1 MNAKLDR
8 TNVEKNH
15 TSIALYN
22 PMTHGNAI
30 HEHRHSQAFDDFFVL
45 CRRRWLLIG
54 SIAAGCTLVA
64 MAWSFSQTPVYQG
77 RATVVIDQQN
87 AGILERD
94 KVHASPDVSPEYFAT
109 HFELMRSRT
118 VLQRTAQRLNLKE
131 QPEYNPALAKKKS
144 WSFTLWPSSAH
155 DREAA
160 KSDEPALSPEAAE
173 DRLLKQFGEH
183 LEIMPVRGARLA
195 HILAQSEDPALA
207 ALAVNTLANVYIE
220 RTQEL
225 SAKSTENSATWF
237 MTHVDELRKKVEA
250 SQQALYVFR
259 TKHGLRDGRSGAG
272 QQMGELESELVKA
285 EMKKAEAQSRFQQI
299 QSVLQGP
306 NQKGEIDWSNLDA
319 STEVLS
325 SPLIQNLRAQE
336 IKGAGDV
343 AELSDK
349 YGPLHP
355 KLARAK
361 AELEDLRGRI
371 QHEVEKVYDSVKHEY
386 NAALVRERT
395 IKEAVGRHRH
405 EKIGLEQYEI
415 ERGILER
422 EAESNQ
428 HLFDIF
434 LKLTKE
440 ADVLAGMRSASV
452 YLADPAVPS
461 SIPVKPRKV
470 LNTALGLLLG
480 LMSGFGT
487 AMFLEFRKRILRV
500 PDDVER
506 FMPSVSLL
514 GVVPI
519 FNKQSG
525 NGRLLLSAD
534 SSSPVAESVRI
545 IRTGLLMSNP
555 NQLPACVLVTSPGES
570 EGKTTLAVNLATVLS
585 QLEDTRVI
593 LLDVDFRKPTHH
605 QIFGLQSE
613 ARNRKGLVDYLKGNA
628 HLDEIIH
635 RTDNPRLWVVP
646 RGSAPERPS
655 DLLHSKRMTELL
667 NWCRKGG
674 YLVILDAPP
683 VLPVAD
689 PLVLASKVDGVLLV
703 VSSGTT
709 TMEACRTAIQ
719 RLTFAGGKILG
730 AVMQKTAPRDVP
742 YYYSYY
748 STSDQ

>member
-1 MNAKLDR
+1 
-8 TNVEKNH
+8 
-15 TSIALYN
+15 
-22 PMTHGNAI
+22 
-30 HEHRHSQAFDDFFVL
+30 
-45 CRRRWLLIG
+45 
-54 SIAAGCTLVA
+54 
-64 MAWSFSQTPVYQG
+64 
-77 RATVVIDQQN
+77 
-87 AGILERD
+87 
-94 KVHASPDVSPEYFAT
+94 
-109 HFELMRSRT
+109 
-118 VLQRTAQRLNLKE
+118 
-131 QPEYNPALAKKKS
+131 
-144 WSFTLWPSSAH
+144 
-155 DREAA
+155 
-160 KSDEPALSPEAAE
+160 
-173 DRLLKQFGEH
+173 
-183 LEIMPVRGARLA
+183 
-195 HILAQSEDPALA
+195 
-207 ALAVNTLANVYIE
+207 
-220 RTQEL
+220 
-225 SAKSTENSATWF
+225 
-237 MTHVDELRKKVEA
+237 
-250 SQQALYVFR
+250 
-259 TKHGLRDGRSGAG
+259 
-272 QQMGELESELVKA
+272 
-285 EMKKAEAQSRFQQI
+285 
-299 QSVLQGP
+299 
-306 NQKGEIDWSNLDA
+306 
-319 STEVLS
+319 S

-336 IKGAGDV
+336 IKVSGEV

-361 AELEDLRGRI
+361 AELQDLRERI
-371 QHEVEKVYDSVKHEY
+371 QHEVQKVYDSMRHEY
-386 NAALVRERT
+386 DAALVRERT

-440 ADVLAGMRSASV
+440 ADVLSGMRSASV

-461 SIPVKPRKV
+461 SIPIKPRKV
-470 LNTALGLLLG
+470 LNTALGLFLG

-487 AMFLEFRKRILRV
+487 AMFFEFRKRILRV

-506 FMPSVSLL
+506 FIPSISLL
-514 GVVPI
+514 GVVPM
-519 FNKQSG
+519 FDKQSG
-525 NGRLLLSAD
+525 NGRPLLSAD

-545 IRTGLLMSNP
+545 IRTGLLMSSP

-570 EGKTTLAVNLATVLS
+570 EGKTTLAVNLAAALS
-585 QLEDTRVI
+585 QLEDTRVL

-605 QIFGLQSE
+605 QIFGLYSQ
-613 ARNRKGLVDYLKGNA
+613 ARNSKGLVDYLKGNA

-655 DLLHSKRMTELL
+655 ELLHSKRMTELL
-667 NWCRKGG
+667 NWCRKEG

-689 PLVLASKVDGVLLV
+689 PVVLASKVDGVLLV

-730 AVMQKTAPRDVP
+730 AVMQKAELRDVP

-748 STSDQ
+748 STSDR

>member
-1 MNAKLDR
+1 MGVDNTKMDKTP
-8 TNVEKNH
+8 TN
-15 TSIALYN
+15 IALYN
-22 PMTHGNAI
+22 PLTHGYGGAA
-30 HEHRHSQAFDDFFVL
+30 HDPTRGLDDFL
-45 CRRRWLLIG
+45 HACRRRWVWIVG
-54 SIAAGCTLVA
+54 VTAGCTVAA
-64 MAWSFSQTPVYQG
+64 MAWSASQTPVYQG
-77 RATVVIDQQN
+77 RATIVIDQQQS
-87 AGILERD
+87 GLLDRE
-94 KVHASPDVSPEYFAT
+94 KTHVSPDVSPEYFQT

-118 VLQRTAQRLNLKE
+118 VLQRTAERLHLRE
-131 QPEYNPALAKKKS
+131 RPEYNPALVSPKGKS
-144 WSFTLWPSSAH
+144 IALWPFSAH
-155 DREAA
+155 GR
-160 KSDEPALSPEAAE
+160 PADDGGMPPPSPEAAE
-173 DRLLKQFGEH
+173 DRLLKTFGER
-183 LEIMPVRGARLA
+183 LEILPVRGARLA
-195 HILAQSEDPALA
+195 HIIAHSEDPRLA
-207 ALAVNTLANVYIE
+207 AEAANTLANVYIE

-225 SAKSTENSATWF
+225 SAKATENSATWF

-259 TKHGLRDGRSGAG
+259 TKHGLRDGRSGSG

-306 NQKGEIDWSNLDA
+306 NQNGAVDWSNLDA

-336 IKGAGDV
+336 IKVSGDV
-343 AELSDK
+343 AELADK

-422 EAESNQ
+422 EADSNQ

-440 ADVLAGMRSASV
+440 ADVLAGMRSAAV
-452 YLADPAVPS
+452 YLADPAAPS

-470 LNTALGLLLG
+470 LNAALGLFLG
-480 LMSGFGT
+480 LMSGFGI
-487 AMFLEFRKRILRV
+487 AMFLEFHKRVLRM

-519 FNKQSG
+519 FKKQSE

-555 NQLPACVLVTSPGES
+555 TQLPACVLVTSPGES

-585 QLEDTRVI
+585 QLEDTRV
-593 LLDVDFRKPTHH
+593 LLMDVDFRKPTHH
-605 QIFGLQSE
+605 QIFGLQGE
-613 ARNRKGLVDYLKGNA
+613 ARNLKGLVDYLMSNA
-628 HLDEIIH
+628 HLEEIIH
-635 RTDNPRLWVVP
+635 RTDNPNLWVLP
-646 RGSAPERPS
+646 RGSASDRPS
-655 DLLHSKRMTELL
+655 DLLHSKHMTELL
-667 NWCRKGG
+667 NWCRKEG

-689 PLVLASKVDGVLLV
+689 PVVLASKVDGVLLV

-709 TMEACRTAIQ
+709 TMEACRIAIQ
-719 RLTFAGGKILG
+719 RLTLGGGKILG
-730 AVMQKTAPRDVP
+730 AVMQKAELRDAP

-748 STSDQ
+748 STSDR